1 MGNIGFACMIIL
13 FACATGFF
21 LGAGI
26 YEILR
31 RREVATAIVSS
42 NKKERLVL
50 RLQEVSRSLV
60 PLSTKLLRFKAIDD
74 LADNALA
81 LSGSHNVKLNKEN
94 IVAIL
99 IVISAFVSLIAGI
112 ISGSVP
118 FGFAIAAVC
127 WIGAGAYLNNRR
139 HKLDADMREGVP
151 EALRALEASF
161 RSGQS
166 LLQTLQHVGHEI
178 KGGLGR
184 LFSIAAK
191 RLDMGET
198 TTQSLS
204 VLRNNPRIPELSFVA
219 VALDVQHQSGGSVA
233 PVLNSAREAVE
244 SELELTRT
252 LRVQTAQARLSA
264 SIVTVMPFILV
275 AFFSLMSPDFLAP
288 FFGSILG
295 VALLVL
301 AIVMQLTGVLIVR
314 RMLKVDVG

>member
-1 MGNIGFACMIIL
+1 
-13 FACATGFF
+13 
-21 LGAGI
+21 
-26 YEILR
+26 
-31 RREVATAIVSS
+31 
-42 NKKERLVL
+42 
-50 RLQEVSRSLV
+50 
-60 PLSTKLLRFKAIDD
+60 
-74 LADNALA
+74 
-81 LSGSHNVKLNKEN
+81 
-94 IVAIL
+94 
-99 IVISAFVSLIAGI
+99 
-112 ISGSVP
+112 
-118 FGFAIAAVC
+118 
-127 WIGAGAYLNNRR
+127 
-139 HKLDADMREGVP
+139 
-151 EALRALEASF
+151 
-161 RSGQS
+161 
-166 LLQTLQHVGHEI
+166 
-178 KGGLGR
+178 
-184 LFSIAAK
+184 
-191 RLDMGET
+191 MGET

-204 VLRNNPRIPELSFVA
+204 VLRHNPRIPELSFVA